1 MTSRREFLRLASVT
15 GVAGS
20 AVFLAACGGEED
32 DSGGGLRDRASSGER
47 DVRILNV
54 AVDLEHTAVAAYTA
68 GLALMEGDAREAGR
82 KVLAHEREHAAGLGQ
97 AIKDL
102 GGTPNQPRRSDEYRT
117 RFPNLK
123 TQEDA
128 LRFAVDLENMAVEAY
143 LEAIPKLSSPDLRQT
158 AAAIVANEAEHISVL
173 LGILNPGDPAA
184 QVPDAFV
191 TGVASTS

>member
-1 MTSRREFLRLASVT
+1 MTSRRDLFLLAGVTSV
-15 GVAGS
+15 GGS
-20 AVFLAACGGEED
+20 AVFLAACGDEDDGNGGEE
-32 DSGGGLRDRASSGER
+32 SGRASSGER

-68 GLALMEGDAREAGR
+68 GLALLEGTAFEAGR
-82 KVLAHEREHAAGLGQ
+82 QFLAHEREHAAGLGR

-102 GGTPNQPRRSDEYRT
+102 GGTPNQPRHNDEYRT

-128 LRFAVDLENMAVEAY
+128 LRFAVDVENMAVEAY
-143 LEAIPKLSSPDLRQT
+143 LDAIPKLSSHDLRQT

-173 LGILNPGDPAA
+173 RGVLEPGNPAA